1 MTTEDKAKAIW
12 GSIIYREGF
21 SKHQILREDLIIEC
35 AIKLANQQSIEELNS
50 LGYFI
55 QGADEDMISDRIER
69 RIKELKKKTNDERQT

>member
-1 MTTEDKAKAIW
+1 MTTEDKAKEIW

-35 AIKLANQQSIEELNS
+35 AVKLADQQTIEELDS

-55 QGADEDMISDRIER
+55 QGADEDMISDRIES
-69 RIKELKKKTNDERQT
+69 RIKILKEKK